1 MIPIHRGALVH
12 SLTAGCGEEPRFDIG
27 GMAFPFE
34 TEGPRGDYV
43 IGLETGSKHMTV
55 KSKPTPAIAIQ
66 QAELILH
73 LYELRRETVMREA
86 RSYIGGEFLP
96 ASAAEFL
103 EIVNAG
109 GKHTAFVLQVYGYW
123 DMVAAFVEHGALD
136 ATLVYNTCQEMY
148 FQYAKIQP
156 YLAEFRKQM
165 MLPEWLISVERV
177 TEGSTKSRKRLAAM
191 QKSLAA
197 MADLRAAKPSQS

>member
-1 MIPIHRGALVH
+1 MKAKKRAT
-12 SLTAGCGEEPRFDIG
+12 SAT
-27 GMAFPFE
+27 
-34 TEGPRGDYV
+34 
-43 IGLETGSKHMTV
+43 
-55 KSKPTPAIAIQ
+55 AIQ

-86 RSYIGGEFLP
+86 RSYVSGEFLP
-96 ASAAEFL
+96 ASAAEFV
-103 EIVNAG
+103 EIVSAG

-156 YLAEFRKQM
+156 YIAEFRKRM
-165 MLPEWLISVERV
+165 DLPEWLISVQRV
-177 TEGSTKSRKRLAAM
+177 IEGSQASRKRLADM
-191 QKSLAA
+191 QRGLAA
-197 MADLRAAKPSQS
+197 VAATRAAQPKKAAGA